1 MLPAGFS
8 AGHFTDR
15 VGWTGCTAILAPEG
29 CVAAAEV
36 RGGGPGTREFDLLTP
51 AANAPG
57 VQALLLTGGSAFG
70 LSAADGVVA
79 WLAERG
85 IGYPTRAGRV
95 PLVSAAVVFDLPLGA
110 PVRPDA
116 AAGRAACQAA
126 VGGEVARGSVGAGT
140 GCTVGKLLGDAHWT
154 KGGLG
159 AATARAGNATIT
171 AVAVVNAAGEVVGR
185 DGAVLAGIWR
195 DGAYRRTVELLAAG
209 ERPPEAM
216 LRENT
221 TLVAL
226 LTDAALDKRAAWLIA
241 RAGTAGVAR
250 AVDPSA
256 TPVDGDAVVC
266 LASGSVE
273 ADPFVLAALAAEVTS
288 DAIRDAVLQAD
299 GAPGCPSV
307 TDRAGS
313 GK

>member
-1 MLPAGFS
+1 MLPEGFA

-15 VGWTGCTAILAPEG
+15 TRWTGCTAILPPAG

-57 VQALLLTGGSAFG
+57 VQALLFTGGSAYG
-70 LSAADGVVA
+70 LGAADGVVG

-85 IGYPTRAGRV
+85 LGYPTRAGVV
-95 PLVSAAVVFDLPLGA
+95 PLVSAVVVFDLPLGERA
-110 PVRPDA
+110 WPDA
-116 AAGRAACQAA
+116 AAGRAACEAA
-126 VGGEVARGSVGAGT
+126 RGGDLERGSVGAGT
-140 GCTVGKLLGDAHWT
+140 GCSVGKLLGGEYWT
-154 KGGLG
+154 KGGVG
-159 AATARAGNATIT
+159 VATMRAEDATLT
-171 AVAVVNAAGEVVGR
+171 AIAVVNAAGEVVGT
-185 DGAVLAGIWR
+185 DGAVLAGVWR
-195 DGAYRRTVELLAAG
+195 DGRYHRTADLLAAG

-221 TLVAL
+221 TLVAV
-226 LTDAALDKRAAWLIA
+226 LTDAALDKRAAWLVA

-266 LASGSVE
+266 LASGLAEV
-273 ADPFVLAALAAEVTS
+273 DPFVLAVLAAEVTAA
-288 DAIRDAVLQAD
+288 AIRDAVLAAT
-299 GAPGCPSV
+299 GAPGCPAASE
-307 TDRAGS
+307 RAA
-313 GK
+313 